1 MYQEE
6 LDMSNAKHPAEPFK
20 IKMVEPLNITTYE
33 QRKRALEE
41 AGYNPF
47 LLKSKDVYIDL
58 LTDSGTG
65 AMSDNQWAGL
75 MLGDEAYAGSKNY
88 YHIVDAV
95 KDIFDYNF
103 VVPTHQGRGAEQV
116 LFPLLLEPGQYVC
129 SNHHFDTTKAHVE
142 LSGAKVRNFL
152 VPQAT
157 DTATYYDFK
166 GNFNIPALESFIE
179 EVGADNVAFLIMTV
193 TNNSA
198 GGQPV
203 SMANMKEL
211 KRVADKYGKKI
222 VMDSARFA
230 ENAMFIKQRE
240 VGYENVSVKDI
251 IKEMYSYADMLTMS
265 AKKDA
270 IVNMGGMI
278 AIKNDEEVFRGAQA
292 RCVPLEGFATY
303 GGLSGRDMEAL
314 ARGLYEGIDE
324 DYLAY
329 RLGQIKYLGDKLLE
343 IGVPIQYPTGGHAV
357 FVDARRILP
366 HIPGDQFPAQAL
378 CNALYLESGVR
389 PVEIGSFLLGRNPET
404 GEQEVAALELVRLT
418 IPRRVYTQS
427 HMDEIVEGFKKVMD
441 KKDTLAG
448 LTFDYEPPVLRHF
461 LARLRP
467 LNQ

>member
-1 MYQEE
+1 
-6 LDMSNAKHPAEPFK
+6 MSTIKHPAEPFK
-20 IKMVEPLNITTYE
+20 IKMVEPLNITTPE
-33 QRKRALEE
+33 QRQKALEE

-47 LLKSKDVYIDL
+47 LLKSNDVYIDL

-65 AMSDNQWAGL
+65 AMSDNQWAGM
-75 MLGDEAYAGSKNY
+75 MLGDEAYAGSRNY
-88 YHIVDAV
+88 YNIVNAV
-95 KDIFDYNF
+95 QDIFGYKY

-116 LFPLLLEPGQYVC
+116 LFPLMLTPGQFVC
-129 SNHHFDTTKAHVE
+129 SNFHFDTTKAHVE
-142 LSGAKVRNFL
+142 LSGAKARNFMI
-152 VPQAT
+152 PQAT
-157 DTATYYDFK
+157 DTTTYYDFK
-166 GNFNIPALESFIE
+166 GNFNIPALEAFLE
-179 EVGADNVAFLIMTV
+179 EHGADSVAFFIMTV

-230 ENAMFIKQRE
+230 ENAMFIKMRE
-240 VGYENVSVKDI
+240 AGYENKSVKEI
-251 IKEMYSYADMLTMS
+251 IREMYDMADVLTMS

-278 AIKNDEEVFRGAQA
+278 AIKEDEEIFRGAQA
-292 RCVPLEGFATY
+292 RCVPMEGFATY

-324 DYLAY
+324 NFLAY
-329 RLGQIKYLGDKLLE
+329 RLGQIKYLGDKLME

-357 FVDARRILP
+357 FVDAKKILP

-404 GEQEVAALELVRLT
+404 GIQEEAPLELVRLT

-427 HMDEIVEGFKKVMD
+427 HMDEIVEGFRKVMA
-441 KKDTLAG
+441 KKDELVG
-448 LTFDYEPPVLRHF
+448 FTFDYEPPVLRHF

-467 LNQ
+467 LNK

>member
-1 MYQEE
+1 MT
-6 LDMSNAKHPAEPFK
+6 NAKHPAEPFK
-20 IKMVEPLNITTYE
+20 IKMVEPLNITTRE
-33 QRKRALEE
+33 QRQKALKE

-75 MLGDEAYAGSKNY
+75 MLGDEAYAGSKNF
-88 YHIVDAV
+88 YHICDAV
-95 KDIFDYNF
+95 KDIFNYNY

-116 LFPLLLEPGQYVC
+116 LFPLLLKEGQYVC

-142 LSGAKVRNFL
+142 LSGAKARNFL
-152 VPQAT
+152 IPEAT
-157 DTATYYDFK
+157 DTGTYYDFK
-166 GNFNIPALESFIE
+166 GNFNIPALEAFIE
-179 EVGADNVAFLIMTV
+179 EVGSENVAFFIMTV

-230 ENAMFIKQRE
+230 ENAMFIKKRE
-240 VGYENVSVKDI
+240 PDYEKTSVKDI
-251 IKEMYSYADMLTMS
+251 IAEMYSYADLLTMS

-278 AIKNDEEVFRGAQA
+278 AIKEDEDIYKGAQA
-292 RCVPLEGFATY
+292 RCVPMEGFATY

-324 DYLAY
+324 DYLEY
-329 RLGQIKYLGDKLLE
+329 RLGQVKYLGDKLME
-343 IGVPIQYPTGGHAV
+343 MGVPIQYPTGGHAV
-357 FVDARRILP
+357 FVDAKKILP
-366 HIPGDQFPAQAL
+366 DMPGYEFPAQAI

-389 PVEIGSFLLGRNPET
+389 PVEIGSFLLGRNPQT
-404 GEQEVAALELVRLT
+404 GEQEESALELVRLT

-427 HMDEIVEGFKKVMD
+427 HMDEIVEGFRKVMAH
-441 KKDTLAG
+441 KDELVG

-467 LNQ
+467 LT

>member
-1 MYQEE
+1 MT
-6 LDMSNAKHPAEPFK
+6 NAKHPAEPFK
-20 IKMVEPLNITTYE
+20 IKMVEPLNITTTE
-33 QRKRALEE
+33 QRKKALEE

-65 AMSDNQWAGL
+65 AMSDNQWSGL

-88 YHIVDAV
+88 YNVCDAI
-95 KDIFDYNF
+95 KDIFNYNY

-116 LFPLLLEPGQYVC
+116 LFPLLLEQGQYVC

-142 LSGAKVRNFL
+142 LSGAKARNFL
-152 VPQAT
+152 VPEAT

-166 GNFNIPALESFIE
+166 GNFNIPALEAFIE
-179 EVGADNVAFLIMTV
+179 DVGAENVAFFIMTV

-203 SMANMKEL
+203 SMENMKEL

-240 VGYENVSVKDI
+240 EKYKNYTVKEI
-251 IKEMYSYADMLTMS
+251 ITEMYSYADMLTMS

-278 AIKNDEEVFRGAQA
+278 AIKDDEEIFRGAQM
-292 RCVPLEGFATY
+292 RCVPMEGFATY

-324 DYLAY
+324 NYLEY
-329 RLGQIKYLGDKLLE
+329 RLGQIKYLGDKLME
-343 IGVPIQYPTGGHAV
+343 IGIPIQYPTGGHAV
-357 FVDARRILP
+357 FVDAKKILP
-366 HIPGDQFPAQAL
+366 DMPADQFPAQAII
-378 CNALYLESGVR
+378 NQLYLESGVR
-389 PVEIGSFLLGRNPET
+389 AVEIGSFLLGRNPET
-404 GEQEVAALELVRLT
+404 GEQEASELELVRLT

-427 HMDEIVEGFKKVMD
+427 HMDEVVEGFKKVMD
-441 KKDTLAG
+441 NKDNLVG
-448 LTFDYEPPVLRHF
+448 LTFSYEPHVLRHF
-461 LARLRP
+461 LARLKP
-467 LNQ
+467 MDK

>member
-1 MYQEE
+1 
-6 LDMSNAKHPAEPFK
+6 MSNIKHPPEPFK
-20 IKMVEPLNITTYE
+20 IKMVEPLSITTPN
-33 QRKRALEE
+33 QRKKALEE

-47 LLKSKDVYIDL
+47 LLRSEDIYIDV

-75 MLGDEAYAGSKNY
+75 MLGDESYAGSKNY
-88 YHIVDAV
+88 YHLCGVV
-95 KDIFDYNF
+95 KDIFNYDY

-116 LFPLLLEPGQYVC
+116 LFPLLIKPNQFVC

-142 LSGAKVRNFL
+142 IANGKAMNFL
-152 VPQAT
+152 IPEAT
-157 DTATYYDFK
+157 DTGKYYDFK
-166 GNFNIPALESFIE
+166 GNFNIDALESFIIDK
-179 EVGADNVAFLIMTV
+179 GSDNIAFFIMTV
-193 TNNSA
+193 TNNSV

-203 SMANMKEL
+203 SMKNIQEL
-211 KRVADKYGKKI
+211 RRLADKYGKQI
-222 VMDSARFA
+222 IADSARFA

-240 VGYENVSVKDI
+240 KGYEDKSIKEI
-251 IKEMYSYADMLTMS
+251 IREMYSYFDVFTMS

-278 AIKNDEEVFRGAQA
+278 GIKNNEALYKQAQS

-303 GGLSGRDMEAL
+303 GGLCGRDMEAL

-324 DYLAY
+324 DYLIY
-329 RLGQIKYLGDKLLE
+329 RLGQINYLGEKLME

-357 FVDARRILP
+357 FVDAKKILP
-366 HIPGDQFPAQAL
+366 HVPPEQFPAQAI

-389 PVEIGSFLLGRNPET
+389 AVEIGSFLIGRNPET
-404 GEQEVAALELVRLT
+404 GEQEKAELELVRLT

-427 HMDEIVEGFKKVMD
+427 HLDEIVEGFKKVMENKD
-441 KKDTLAG
+441 KLMG

-461 LARLRP
+461 LARLKP
-467 LNQ
+467 IYK

>member
-1 MYQEE
+1 
-6 LDMSNAKHPAEPFK
+6 MSDIKHPAEPFK
-20 IKMVEPLNITTYE
+20 IKMVEQLNVTTRE
-33 QRKRALEE
+33 QREKALKE

-47 LLKSKDVYIDL
+47 LLKAKDVYIDL

-75 MLGDEAYAGSKNY
+75 MMGDESYAGSKNY
-88 YHIVDAV
+88 YNICDAV
-95 KDIFDYNF
+95 KDIFGYDY

-116 LFPLLLEPGQYVC
+116 LFPVLLEQGQYVC
-129 SNHHFDTTKAHVE
+129 SNFHFDTTKAHVE
-142 LSGAKVRNFL
+142 IAGAKAENFL
-152 VPQAT
+152 IPEAT
-157 DTATYYDFK
+157 DTATYHDFK
-166 GNFNIPALESFIE
+166 GNFNIPELEKFIE
-179 EVGADNVAFLIMTV
+179 KQGADNIAFFIMTI

-203 SMANMKEL
+203 SMQNIKDL
-211 KRVADKYGKKI
+211 KRVAEKHNKKI

-230 ENAMFIKQRE
+230 ENAMFIKMRE
-240 VGYENVSVKDI
+240 KGYEDASIKDI
-251 IKEMYSYADMLTMS
+251 IKEMFSYADMLTMS

-278 AIKNDEEVFRGAQA
+278 AIKDDEEAFRAAQA
-292 RCVPLEGFATY
+292 RCVPFEGFATY

-324 DYLAY
+324 HYLRY
-329 RLGQIKYLGDKLLE
+329 RLGQVKYLGDKLLE

-366 HIPGDQFPAQAL
+366 DMRGDQFPAQAI

-389 PVEIGSFLLGRNPET
+389 PVEIGSFLLGRNPVT
-404 GEQEVAALELVRLT
+404 KVQEEAPLELVRLT

-427 HMDEIVEGFKKVMD
+427 HMDQIVEGFQKVMD
-441 KKDTLAG
+441 NKDQLKG

-467 LNQ
+467 LDK

>member
-1 MYQEE
+1 
-6 LDMSNAKHPAEPFK
+6 MSNAKHPAEPFK
-20 IKMVEPLNITTYE
+20 IKMVEPLNITTLE
-33 QRKRALEE
+33 QRKQALEE

-65 AMSDNQWAGL
+65 AMSDNQWAGI
-75 MLGDEAYAGSKNY
+75 MLGDESYAGSRNY
-88 YHIVDAV
+88 YNICDAV

-116 LFPLLLEPGQYVC
+116 LFPLLLKPGQYVC

-142 LSGAKVRNFL
+142 ISGAKARNFL
-152 VPQAT
+152 VPEAT
-157 DTATYYDFK
+157 DTATYFDFK
-166 GNFNIPALESFIE
+166 GNFNIPALEAFME
-179 EVGADNVAFLIMTV
+179 EVGADNVAFFIMTV

-222 VMDSARFA
+222 VVDSARFA
-230 ENAMFIKQRE
+230 ENAMFVKQRE
-240 VGYENVSVKDI
+240 AGYENISVKEI

-278 AIKNDEEVFRGAQA
+278 AIKTDEDVFRGAQA
-292 RCVPLEGFATY
+292 RCVPMEGFATY

-314 ARGLYEGIDE
+314 ARGLYEGINE
-324 DYLAY
+324 DYLQY
-329 RLGQIKYLGDKLLE
+329 RLGQIKYLGDKLME

-366 HIPGDQFPAQAL
+366 HIPGAEFPAQAL

-389 PVEIGSFLLGRNPET
+389 AVEIGSFLLGRNPET
-404 GEQEVAALELVRLT
+404 GQQEEAALDLVRLT

-427 HMDEIVEGFKKVMD
+427 HMDEIVEGFQKVMD
-441 KKDTLAG
+441 KKGELTG
-448 LTFDYEPPVLRHF
+448 LTFSYEPPVLRHF
-461 LARLRP
+461 LARLIP
-467 LNQ
+467 LDK

>member
-1 MYQEE
+1 MILEAN
-6 LDMSNAKHPAEPFK
+6 MSQIKHPAEPFK
-20 IKMVEPLNITTYE
+20 IKMVEPLYKTTRE
-33 QRKRALEE
+33 HREEALKE

-65 AMSDNQWAGL
+65 AMSDNQWAGI
-75 MLGDEAYAGSKNY
+75 MLGDEAYAGSRNY
-88 YHIVDAV
+88 FNIVDAV
-95 KDIFDYNF
+95 HDIFGYEYI
-103 VVPTHQGRGAEQV
+103 VPTHQGRGAEQV
-116 LFPLLLEPGQYVC
+116 LFPIMIQPGQYVL
-129 SNHHFDTTKAHVE
+129 SNHHFDTTKGHVE
-142 LSGAKVRNFL
+142 LAGGKARNFL
-152 VPQAT
+152 IPEAV
-157 DTATYYDFK
+157 DTTTYYDFK
-166 GNFNIPALESFIE
+166 GNFNIEATEAFIE
-179 EVGADNVAFLIMTV
+179 EVGAENVAFLIMTV

-203 SMANMKEL
+203 SMANMKAL
-211 KRVADKYGKKI
+211 KKLADKYQKMI

-240 VGYENVSVKDI
+240 AGYENHSIKDI
-251 IKEMYSYADMLTMS
+251 IREMFSYADVLTMS

-278 AIKNDEEVFRGAQA
+278 AVKDNEEIFKAAQV
-292 RCVPLEGFATY
+292 RCVPMEGFATY

-314 ARGLYEGIDE
+314 ARGLYEGIE
-324 DYLAY
+324 ESYLEY
-329 RLGQIKYLGDKLLE
+329 RLGQVKYLGDKLME

-357 FVDARRILP
+357 FVDARKILP

-404 GEQEVAALELVRLT
+404 GKQEEAALELVRLT

-427 HMDEIVEGFKKVMD
+427 HMDEIVEGFKRVMENKD
-441 KKDTLAG
+441 KLVG

-467 LNQ
+467 LK

>member
-1 MYQEE
+1 
-6 LDMSNAKHPAEPFK
+6 MSQIKHPAEPFK
-20 IKMVEPLNITTYE
+20 IKMVEPLYKTTRE
-33 QRKRALEE
+33 HREEALKE

-65 AMSDNQWAGL
+65 AMSDNQWAGI
-75 MLGDEAYAGSKNY
+75 MLGDEAYAGSRNY
-88 YHIVDAV
+88 FNIVEAV
-95 KDIFDYNF
+95 HDIFGYEYI
-103 VVPTHQGRGAEQV
+103 VPTHQGRGAEQV
-116 LFPLLLEPGQYVC
+116 LFPIMIQPGQYVL
-129 SNHHFDTTKAHVE
+129 SNHHFDTTKGHVE
-142 LSGAKVRNFL
+142 LAGGKARNFL
-152 VPQAT
+152 IPEAV
-157 DTATYYDFK
+157 DTTTYYDFK
-166 GNFNIPALESFIE
+166 GNFNIEATEAFIN
-179 EVGADNVAFLIMTV
+179 EVGAENVAFLIMTV

-203 SMANMKEL
+203 SMANMKAL
-211 KRVADKYGKKI
+211 KQLADKYQKMI

-240 VGYENVSVKDI
+240 AGYENHSIKDI
-251 IKEMYSYADMLTMS
+251 IREMFSYADVLTMS

-278 AIKNDEEVFRGAQA
+278 AVKNNEEIFKAAQV
-292 RCVPLEGFATY
+292 RCVPMEGFATY

-314 ARGLYEGIDE
+314 ARGLYEGIE
-324 DYLAY
+324 ESYLEY
-329 RLGQIKYLGDKLLE
+329 RLGQVKYLGDKLME

-357 FVDARRILP
+357 FVDARKILP

-404 GEQEVAALELVRLT
+404 GKQEEAALELVRLT

-427 HMDEIVEGFKKVMD
+427 HMDEIVDGFKRVMENKD
-441 KKDTLAG
+441 KLVG

-467 LNQ
+467 LK

>member
-1 MYQEE
+1 
-6 LDMSNAKHPAEPFK
+6 MSQAKHPAEPFK
-20 IKMVEPLNITTYE
+20 IKMVEPLNITTRE
-33 QRKRALEE
+33 QREKALKE

-75 MLGDEAYAGSKNY
+75 MLGDEAYAGSKNF
-88 YHIVDAV
+88 YHICDAV
-95 KDIFDYNF
+95 KDIFNYNY

-116 LFPLLLEPGQYVC
+116 LFPLLLKQGQYVC

-142 LSGAKVRNFL
+142 LSGAKARNFL
-152 VPQAT
+152 IPEAT
-157 DTATYYDFK
+157 DTGTYYDFK
-166 GNFNIPALESFIE
+166 GNFNIPALEAFIE
-179 EVGADNVAFLIMTV
+179 EVGSENVAFLIMTV

-222 VMDSARFA
+222 VMDSARFS
-230 ENAMFIKQRE
+230 ENAMFIKKRE
-240 VGYENVSVKDI
+240 AGYENASIKDI
-251 IKEMYSYADMLTMS
+251 LTEMYSYADMLTMS

-278 AIKNDEEVFRGAQA
+278 AIKDDEEIFRGAQA

-324 DYLAY
+324 DYLEY
-329 RLGQIKYLGDKLLE
+329 RLGQVKYLGDKLME

-357 FVDARRILP
+357 FVDARKILP
-366 HIPGDQFPAQAL
+366 DMPGDQFPAQTI

-389 PVEIGSFLLGRNPET
+389 PVEIGSFLLGRNPQT
-404 GEQEVAALELVRLT
+404 GEQEESALELVRLT

-427 HMDEIVEGFKKVMD
+427 HMDQIVEGFEKVMAR
-441 KKDTLAG
+441 KDELVG
-448 LTFDYEPPVLRHF
+448 LTFDYEPAVLRHF
-461 LARLRP
+461 LAKLRP
-467 LNQ
+467 LN

>member
-1 MYQEE
+1 
-6 LDMSNAKHPAEPFK
+6 MSNIKHPAEPFK
-20 IKMVEPLNITTYE
+20 IKMVEQLNVTTRE
-33 QRKRALEE
+33 QREKALEE

-47 LLKSKDVYIDL
+47 LLKAKDVYIDL

-75 MLGDEAYAGSKNY
+75 MMGDESYAGSKNY
-88 YHIVDAV
+88 YNICDAV
-95 KDIFDYNF
+95 KDIFGYDY

-116 LFPLLLEPGQYVC
+116 LFPILLEQGQYVC
-129 SNHHFDTTKAHVE
+129 SNFHFDTTKAHLE
-142 LSGAKVRNFL
+142 IAGAKAVNFL
-152 VPQAT
+152 IPEAT
-157 DTATYYDFK
+157 DTAAYYDFK
-166 GNFNIPALESFIE
+166 GNFNIPELEKFIE
-179 EVGADNVAFLIMTV
+179 KEGADNIAFFIMTI

-203 SMANMKEL
+203 SMQNIKEL
-211 KRVADKYGKKI
+211 KKVADKHNKRI
-222 VMDSARFA
+222 VMDAARFA
-230 ENAMFIKQRE
+230 ENAMFIKMRE
-240 VGYENVSVKDI
+240 KGYEDTSIKDI
-251 IKEMYSYADMLTMS
+251 IGEMFSYADMLTMS

-278 AIKNDEEVFRGAQA
+278 AIKDDEETFRAAQA
-292 RCVPLEGFATY
+292 RCVPFEGFATY

-324 DYLAY
+324 HYLRY
-329 RLGQIKYLGDKLLE
+329 RLGQVKYLGDKLME

-366 HIPGDQFPAQAL
+366 DMRGDQFPAQAI

-389 PVEIGSFLLGRNPET
+389 PVEIGSFLLGRNPVT
-404 GEQEVAALELVRLT
+404 KVQEEAPLELVRLT

-427 HMDEIVEGFKKVMD
+427 HMDQIVEGFKKVMD
-441 KKDTLAG
+441 HKDDLRG

-467 LNQ
+467 LDK

>member
-1 MYQEE
+1 
-6 LDMSNAKHPAEPFK
+6 MSNAKHPAEPFK

-33 QRKRALEE
+33 QRKKALEE

-88 YHIVDAV
+88 YNIVDAV
-95 KDIFDYNF
+95 KDIFDYNY

-116 LFPLLLEPGQYVC
+116 LFPLLLKPGQYVC

-142 LSGAKVRNFL
+142 LSGAKARNFL

-166 GNFNIPALESFIE
+166 GNFNIEALEAFIE
-179 EVGADNVAFLIMTV
+179 EVGADNVAFFIMTV

-240 VGYENVSVKDI
+240 AGYENVSVKDI

-278 AIKNDEEVFRGAQA
+278 AIKTDEEIYRGAQA
-292 RCVPLEGFATY
+292 RCVPMEGFATY

-324 DYLAY
+324 NYLEY

-366 HIPGDQFPAQAL
+366 HIPGDEFPAQAL

-404 GEQEVAALELVRLT
+404 GEQEEAALELVRLT

-441 KKDTLAG
+441 KKDTLVG

-467 LNQ
+467 LDQ

>member
-1 MYQEE
+1 MA
-6 LDMSNAKHPAEPFK
+6 NVKHPAEPFK
-20 IKMVEPLNITTYE
+20 IKMVEPLNITTRE
-33 QRKRALEE
+33 QREKALKE

-65 AMSDNQWAGL
+65 AMSENQWAGI
-75 MLGDEAYAGSKNY
+75 MLGDEAYAGSKNF
-88 YHIVDAV
+88 YHICDAV
-95 KDIFDYNF
+95 KDIFDYNY

-116 LFPLLLEPGQYVC
+116 LFPLLVKPGQYVC

-142 LSGAKVRNFL
+142 LSGAKARNFL
-152 VPQAT
+152 IPEAT
-157 DTATYYDFK
+157 DTGTYYDFK
-166 GNFNIPALESFIE
+166 GNFNIPALEAFIE
-179 EVGADNVAFLIMTV
+179 QVGSDNVAFFIMTV

-211 KRVADKYGKKI
+211 RRVADKYGKKI

-240 VGYENVSVKDI
+240 AGYENVSVKEI

-270 IVNMGGMI
+270 IVNMGGMV
-278 AIKNDEEVFRGAQA
+278 AIKEDEEIFRGAQA
-292 RCVPLEGFATY
+292 RCVPMEGFATY

-324 DYLAY
+324 DYLEY
-329 RLGQIKYLGDKLLE
+329 RLGQVKYLGDKLME

-357 FVDARRILP
+357 FVDARKILP
-366 HIPGDQFPAQAL
+366 NMPGYEFPAQAI

-404 GEQEVAALELVRLT
+404 GEQEESALELVRLT

-427 HMDEIVEGFKKVMD
+427 HMDEIVEGFRKVMEH
-441 KKDTLAG
+441 KDELVG

-467 LNQ
+467 LA

>member
-1 MYQEE
+1 MKTEAN
-6 LDMSNAKHPAEPFK
+6 MSQIKHPAEPFK
-20 IKMVEPLNITTYE
+20 IKMVEPLYKTTRE
-33 QRKRALEE
+33 HREEALKE

-65 AMSDNQWAGL
+65 AMSDNQWAGI
-75 MLGDEAYAGSKNY
+75 MLGDEAYAGSRNY
-88 YHIVDAV
+88 FNIVDAV
-95 KDIFDYNF
+95 HDIFGYEYI
-103 VVPTHQGRGAEQV
+103 VPTHQGRGAEQV
-116 LFPLLLEPGQYVC
+116 LFPIMIQPGQYVL
-129 SNHHFDTTKAHVE
+129 SNHHFDTTKGHVE
-142 LSGAKVRNFL
+142 LAGGKARNFL
-152 VPQAT
+152 IPEAV
-157 DTATYYDFK
+157 DTTTYYDFK
-166 GNFNIPALESFIE
+166 GNFNIEATEAFIE
-179 EVGADNVAFLIMTV
+179 EVGAENVAFLIMTV

-203 SMANMKEL
+203 SMANMKAL
-211 KRVADKYGKKI
+211 KKLADKYQKMI

-240 VGYENVSVKDI
+240 AGYENHSIKDI
-251 IKEMYSYADMLTMS
+251 IREMFSYADVLTMS

-278 AIKNDEEVFRGAQA
+278 AVKENEEIFKAAQV
-292 RCVPLEGFATY
+292 RCVPMEGFATY

-314 ARGLYEGIDE
+314 ARGLYEGIE
-324 DYLAY
+324 ESYLEY
-329 RLGQIKYLGDKLLE
+329 RLGQVKYLGDKLME

-357 FVDARRILP
+357 FVDARKILP

-404 GEQEVAALELVRLT
+404 GKQEEAALELVRLT

-427 HMDEIVEGFKKVMD
+427 HMDEIVEGFKRVMENKD
-441 KKDTLAG
+441 KLVG

-467 LNQ
+467 LK